1 MVFSS
6 LTFLY
11 MFLPGTL
18 ILYFVIPEKARN
30 GILLIASLLFYF
42 CGARLFL
49 LLMIGEILISYA
61 AGLLL
66 ERSDRKSRRL
76 LLERSDRKSRELL
89 PERSGQKRR
98 RLLLALY
105 LVLLLSVLC
114 FFKYGGFLADTV
126 NRLAGKTILPFSG
139 LVLPIG
145 ISFYTFQCISYV
157 IDVYRKAYPA
167 ERNILRFSTY
177 VSFFP
182 QLIAGPIIRFDSVRQ
197 ALKKRKPTP
206 EQFSSGLF
214 RFTLGLGKKVL
225 IADRLFAFTAA
236 CQSAA
241 DPSSILSWI
250 EAAAFLLYV
259 YYDFSGYSDMA
270 IGLARCFGFAIPEN
284 FEYPLI
290 STSFREFW
298 RRWHISLGSWF
309 RDYLYIPLGGN
320 RKGLPR
326 QLLNLLIV
334 WLLTGIWHGAGWN
347 YVLWG
352 LSFGILLCFE
362 TLYQRIRDRRQGIK
376 RSAEPPATPDGTPVC
391 SEEIPLTLSEVP
403 APPLCPQAASGAAPS
418 HDLIKRITKTLSR
431 FAVFFLTSLLFVL
444 FRFPTVSEAAAQFS
458 RMFSSD
464 LWSHESSYLIKNAAV
479 ILLIALIG
487 ASPLLKKLGSS
498 LLKAQKGHRLLS
510 WIRGFVILG
519 ILAVTTA
526 YLVDGSFSPF
536 LYFRF

>member
-18 ILYFVIPEKARN
+18 ILYFVMPEKARN
-30 GILLIASLLFYF
+30 GVLLTASLLFYF
-42 CGARLFL
+42 CGARLYV
-49 LLMIGEILISYA
+49 LLMIGEILISYG

-66 ERSDRKSRRL
+66 ERF
-76 LLERSDRKSRELL
+76 DRKSRERLS
-89 PERSGQKRR
+89 ERSGQKRR

-126 NRLAGKTILPFSG
+126 NRLAEKTILPFSG

-157 IDVYRKAYPA
+157 IDVCRKAYPA

-182 QLIAGPIIRFDSVRQ
+182 QLIAGPIIRFDAVRQ
-197 ALKKRKPTP
+197 ALNKRAHTP

-270 IGLARCFGFAIPEN
+270 IGLARCFGFTIPEN

-362 TLYQRIRDRRQGIK
+362 TLYQRI
-376 RSAEPPATPDGTPVC
+376 
-391 SEEIPLTLSEVP
+391 IPLTLSEVP
-403 APPLCPQAASGAAPS
+403 APPLCPQAVSGAAPS
-418 HDLIKRITKTLSR
+418 HDLIKRITKTLSC
-431 FAVFFLTSLLFVL
+431 FAVFFLTSLLFVW

-464 LWSHESSYLIKNAAV
+464 LWSHESSYLIKNAAM
-479 ILLIALIG
+479 ILLAALIG

-498 LLKAQKGHRLLS
+498 LLKGQKGQRLLP